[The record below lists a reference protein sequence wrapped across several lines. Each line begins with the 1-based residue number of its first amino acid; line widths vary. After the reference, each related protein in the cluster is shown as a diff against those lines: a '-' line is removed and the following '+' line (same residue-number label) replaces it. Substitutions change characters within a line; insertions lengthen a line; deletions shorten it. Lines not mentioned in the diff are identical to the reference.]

1 MTFDLLIV
9 GSTSGGSESA
19 GYKIQGVIKNAAGT
33 TAFVGAPTVTALG
46 EDDAAWDV
54 QVGADDPNDALT
66 ITVQGNGEDIRW
78 VATAR
83 TSEVAY

>member
-1 MTFDLLIV
+1 
-9 GSTSGGSESA
+9 
-19 GYKIQGVIKNAAGT
+19 VIKNAAST
-33 TAFVGAPTVTALG
+33 TAFVGTPTVTALG
-46 EDDAAWDV
+46 EDDAAWDA

-78 VATAR
+78 VATVR